1 VSAQSSKAASNPA
14 SLAVEP
20 FRGGSPWLFAG
31 GAAGVVLLIVS
42 IVGFAVDARPAY
54 FSYLVAFAY
63 WCGIAFAALILLMI
77 FHATHARWMTILR
90 RPIEAMA
97 STLPLFLVLLIPLLI
112 GMKHVYSWVEPAA
125 AVPPFSKEAL
135 HLIEHKRAWLNTG
148 FFIGR
153 AIFYLVL
160 ATIVAQL
167 LQSWSL
173 RQDKGQ
179 SKESGY
185 ALLERMRR
193 LSAGGLPF
201 IALSFTFAAFDW
213 LMSLNP
219 TWYSTIFGVYF
230 FAGSFGAALSLL
242 AIITDLGRVQ
252 NVFSGGLNVEHT
264 HNIGKLMLAFTCFWT
279 YIAFSQLMLI
289 WIAGL
294 PEEIPFYI
302 TRFNEGW
309 RWVGVFLM
317 LFHFFVPFGALLSR
331 SLKRDPR
338 KLASV
343 AVMILLVH
351 YIDVFWLVMP
361 TLNVEGFS
369 VHWTNFTAFLGVGL
383 LAIAFGVF
391 RLRGRLPIPV
401 KDPYLGESLRY
412 RQP

>member
-1 VSAQSSKAASNPA
+1 MSAQSSNAPSNPA

-20 FRGGSPWLFAG
+20 FRGASRWLVGG
-31 GAAGVVLLIVS
+31 GAVGLVLLIAS
-42 IVGFAVDARPAY
+42 FIGFVVDARAAY
-54 FSYLVAFAY
+54 FSYLVAFSY
-63 WCGIAFAALILLMI
+63 WCGIAFASLILLMI

-90 RPIEAMA
+90 RPVEAMA
-97 STLPLFLVLLIPLLI
+97 ATLPLFLVLLIPVLL
-112 GMKHVYSWVEPAA
+112 GMKQLYSWVEPGA
-125 AVPPFSKEAL
+125 AVPPFGKEAL

-160 ATIVAQL
+160 ASLIAQL
-167 LQSWSL
+167 LRGLSL
-173 RQDKGQ
+173 RQDKEG
-179 SKESGY
+179 GH

-230 FAGSFGAALSLL
+230 FAGSFWAALSLL
-242 AIITDLGRVQ
+242 AIITYLGKLE
-252 NVFSGGLNVEHT
+252 NVFGGGLNIEHT
-264 HNIGKLMLAFTCFWT
+264 HNIGKLMLAFTAFWT
-279 YIAFSQLMLI
+279 YISFSQLMLI

-302 TRFNEGW
+302 VRFSEGW
-309 RWVGVFLM
+309 RWVGVFL
-317 LFHFFVPFGALLSR
+317 LICHFFVPFGALLSR
-331 SLKRDPR
+331 SLKRDPK
-338 KLASV
+338 KLGMV
-343 AVMILLVH
+343 AAFILMVH
-351 YIDVFWLVMP
+351 YIDIFWLVMP
-361 TLNVEGFS
+361 TLNVDGFA
-369 VHWTNFTAFLGVGL
+369 VHWTHFTAFLGVGL
-383 LAIAFGVF
+383 LAIAFGVS
-391 RLRGRLPIPV
+391 RLRGKLPVPV